1 MKMRTVVFLGTL
13 AAFTTPAMA
22 GHCPVDVRAIDA
34 ALTNNPT
41 LSATEL
47 ALVVAQRIH
56 GNALHP
62 SDHGGSLALLHQA
75 MEMLGLEHG

>member
-1 MKMRTVVFLGTL
+1 
-13 AAFTTPAMA
+13 
-22 GHCPVDVRAIDA
+22 VRAIDA
-34 ALTNNPT
+34 ALANNPT

-47 ALVVAQRIH
+47 ALVVALRDH

-75 MEMLGLEHG
+75 MEMLGIEHD

>member
-1 MKMRTVVFLGTL
+1 MKMRTLVFIGVF
-13 AAFTTPAMA
+13 AAFATPALA

-34 ALTNNPT
+34 ALANNPT

-47 ALVVAQRIH
+47 ALVVALRDQ

-62 SDHGGSLALLHQA
+62 GDHGGSLALLHQA
-75 MEMLGLEHG
+75 MEILGIEHG

>member
-1 MKMRTVVFLGTL
+1 MKMRSLVFVTVF
-13 AAFTTPAMA
+13 AAFATPALA

-34 ALTNNPT
+34 ALANNPA
-41 LSATEL
+41 LSATQL
-47 ALVVAQRIH
+47 ALVVALRDH

-75 MEMLGLEHG
+75 MEILGLDHG

>member
-1 MKMRTVVFLGTL
+1 MKMRTVVFLGAL

-34 ALTNNPT
+34 ALANNPT

-47 ALVVAQRIH
+47 ALVVALRDH
-56 GNALHP
+56 GNAAP
-62 SDHGGSLALLHQA
+62 QRPWRIARSVAPGHGNAWD
-75 MEMLGLEHG
+75 

>member
-1 MKMRTVVFLGTL
+1 MELRTVVFLGMLT
-13 AAFTTPAMA
+13 AFATPAMA

-34 ALTNNPT
+34 ALANNPT

-47 ALVVAQRIH
+47 ALVVAPRIH
-56 GNALHP
+56 GNALHL

-75 MEMLGLEHG
+75 MEMLGLENG

>member
-1 MKMRTVVFLGTL
+1 MKMRTVVFLGAL

-47 ALVVAQRIH
+47 ALVVAPRIH
-56 GNALHP
+56 GNALHLR
-62 SDHGGSLALLHQA
+62 DHGGALALLHQA
-75 MEMLGLEHG
+75 MEMLGLENG